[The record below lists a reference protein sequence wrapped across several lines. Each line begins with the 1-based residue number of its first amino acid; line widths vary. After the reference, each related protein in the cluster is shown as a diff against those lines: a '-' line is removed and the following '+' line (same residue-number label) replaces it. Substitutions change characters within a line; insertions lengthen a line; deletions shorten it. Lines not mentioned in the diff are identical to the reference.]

1 MKYGLCMKYTFFM
14 KYGFC
19 IQYGLCMK
27 YRWNMNIFKHKNE
40 GRYDFSIEIGN
51 IKEKEILWVS
61 DTWDCY
67 KWIELMMHILF

>member
-1 MKYGLCMKYTFFM
+1 MDYA
-14 KYGFC
+14 
-19 IQYGLCMK
+19 
-27 YRWNMNIFKHKNE
+27 WNLHFSWNTDFAFNMDYVWNIDEIWIFLNIKNE
-40 GRYDFSIEIGN
+40 GRDDFSIEIGN